1 MADKQMSNY
10 LLVYLSLLHNKL
22 VLNSYKYAVDH
33 LTLVGIS
40 MRMRPVVAVYA
51 LPQLI
56 PLERQKAPCYN
67 LVAHR
72 IKHLKKLRR
81 S

>member
-1 MADKQMSNY
+1 MSNY

-56 PLERQKAPCYN
+56 PLERQN